1 MLVGSQGMRARSC
14 SLRRRW
20 KALAGS
26 GLGTK
31 GRMGGVGGMYVGFSD
46 GLEDCAGVESVV
58 DAGEADEV
66 EMLELEG
73 SVVRY
78 VKPEAAESLLGC
90 SV

>member
-1 MLVGSQGMRARSC
+1 
-14 SLRRRW
+14 
-20 KALAGS
+20 
-26 GLGTK
+26 
-31 GRMGGVGGMYVGFSD
+31 
-46 GLEDCAGVESVV
+46 VESVV

-78 VKPEAAESLLGC
+78 VKPEAAESLLGG